1 MHLEFIYHLQCF
13 VLGVIAF
20 PTAMYHGSPFQCT
33 FCTKDLC
40 PAHITDK
47 MVCKMIKN
55 YLYYLF

>member
-1 MHLEFIYHLQCF
+1 MY

-47 MVCKMIKN
+47 MVCKMIKKII
-55 YLYYLF
+55 YTIPYFKILHCFLE